1 MKIINKIISIMMI
14 IFLFLIVLLSN
25 LQYLAFDKNFYIHEF
40 NKYGIEDV
48 TGMHSSQLNKVV
60 ARIQD
65 YLFGKVDSL
74 QLNAVIDGQNQK
86 VFNERE
92 LDHMRDV
99 RELFKNGFLIRNI
112 MIFLYILTALYLYIK
127 KEDIFN
133 YTYRGMVF
141 VILFLIAVVAVVSL
155 DFNRWFIYFHLLF
168 FNNNLWELDVTR
180 DRLIQMLPE
189 GFFSDIS
196 YLTMRNSVIVYI
208 IIGFVSYLIKGKDH
222 DKIGLN

>member
-1 MKIINKIISIMMI
+1 MKIINKIISVLMV

-48 TGMHSSQLNKVV
+48 TGMDSSQLNKVV

-86 VFNERE
+86 VFNEKE
-92 LDHMRDV
+92 LEHMKDV

-127 KEDIFN
+127 KEDIFK
-133 YTYRGMVF
+133 YTYRGMLF
-141 VILFLIAVVAVVSL
+141 VVLFLIAVVAVVSL

>member
-92 LDHMRDV
+92 LEHMKDV

-112 MIFLYILTALYLYIK
+112 MIFLYILTALFLYIK

-133 YTYRGMVF
+133 YTYRGMLF
-141 VILFLIAVVAVVSL
+141 VVLFLIVAVAVVSL

>member
-1 MKIINKIISIMMI
+1 MKIINKIISVLMV

-48 TGMHSSQLNKVV
+48 TGMDSSQLNKVA

-99 RELFKNGFLIRNI
+99 RELFKNGFLIKNV

-168 FNNNLWELDVTR
+168 FNNNLWQLDVTR

-196 YLTMRNSVIVYI
+196 YLTIRNSVIVYI
-208 IIGFVSYLIKGKDH
+208 IIGFVSYLVKGKDH